1 VTECRLNAEHS
12 NRGK

>member
-1 VTECRLNAEHS
+1 VTERRLNAEHS